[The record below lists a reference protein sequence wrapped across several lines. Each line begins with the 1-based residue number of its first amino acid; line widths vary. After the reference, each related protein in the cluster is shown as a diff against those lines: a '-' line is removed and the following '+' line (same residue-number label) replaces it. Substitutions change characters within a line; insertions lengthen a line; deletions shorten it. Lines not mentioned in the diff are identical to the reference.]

1 MILVLNPNIRLAY
14 VEGKWDSEAV
24 WDGMVRLKT
33 VVCLES
39 GGLPCCQTT
48 ESCHSL
54 MNTIL
59 RPHLCGRTLLPPISV
74 SIWLFFLL
82 VSIIKLRQTDL
93 SSSESTQAQYG
104 HSWMCAAVEAWKAQD
119 CMASHPRKELDQYL
133 ASPLEDNDS
142 IVSWWGISFFLPYYF
157 DDVS

>member
-1 MILVLNPNIRLAY
+1 MILVLNPNIKLAY

-24 WDGMVRLKT
+24 RDGMVHPET

-39 GGLPCCQTT
+39 GGLPHRQTT
-48 ESCHSL
+48 ESCNSL

-59 RPHLCGRTLLPPISV
+59 YPHLCCRILLPPILV
-74 SIWLFFLL
+74 SIWQFFLL
-82 VSIIKLRQTDL
+82 VSIIKLHQTDS
-93 SSSESTQAQYG
+93 SSSESTRAQYG

-119 CMASHPRKELDQYL
+119 HMASHPHKELDQYL
-133 ASPLEDNDS
+133 ASPLEDNDN

-157 DDVS
+157 DDVF